1 MGFYDMVNLYK
12 ACRTPPMVRVWVR
25 ALAGKPTVAYILV
38 NVEVGME
45 NEVLDEILK
54 RFDKAVTEARITYG
68 EYDIVVRVEVGSIK
82 ALETVVSGIRS
93 IEGVRRT
100 VTLIAV

>member
-1 MGFYDMVNLYK
+1 MTGRPV
-12 ACRTPPMVRVWVR
+12 
-25 ALAGKPTVAYILV
+25 VAYVLV

-45 NEVLDEILK
+45 NEVRDKIIEK
-54 RFDKAVTEARITYG
+54 FNKAVTEARITYG
-68 EYDIVVRVEVGSIK
+68 EYDIVVRIEVDSMK

>member
-1 MGFYDMVNLYK
+1 M
-12 ACRTPPMVRVWVR
+12 
-25 ALAGKPTVAYILV
+25 AGRPVVAYVLV

-45 NEVLDEILK
+45 NDVRDKIIEK
-54 RFDKAVTEARITYG
+54 FNKAVTEARITYG
-68 EYDIVVRVEVGSIK
+68 EYDIVVRVEVDSMK
-82 ALETVVSGIRS
+82 ALETVVSGIRA

>member
-1 MGFYDMVNLYK
+1 M
-12 ACRTPPMVRVWVR
+12 
-25 ALAGKPTVAYILV
+25 AGRPIVAYILV

-45 NEVLDEILK
+45 GEVRDKIVDK
-54 RFDKAVTEARITYG
+54 FNKAVTEARIVYG
-68 EYDIVVRVEVGSIK
+68 EYDIVVRVEVDSMR
-82 ALETVVSGIRS
+82 ALEAVVSGIRA